1 MFSSLGQALGWA
13 RQRGIGEEGQAITQ
27 RAGQCCGRHIC
38 EQGQN
43 GQQGVAGA
51 LRQSRTLREDDHPP
65 NEVAFDKEK
74 AFFVHWRESVHKEV
88 ETGVCSVCWKLQWVQ
103 QAKSGMWRLKK

>member
-13 RQRGIGEEGQAITQ
+13 RQRGIGEKGQAITQ

-43 GQQGVAGA
+43 GQQDVAGA

-74 AFFVHWRESVHKEV
+74 AFPQEGICAQRSGDGSVHCV
-88 ETGVCSVCWKLQWVQ
+88 LETAMGS
-103 QAKSGMWRLKK
+103 AG